1 MSRVKYYIIPIIC
14 CIASVLLMVNFQ
26 KSVINNKGGIVQSIF
41 NDTFKIEIDEDVSI
55 EIDELQNIL
64 QQCEILNAD
73 LNSTKFKNETILNF
87 YFNRDESFTI
97 SFYFS
102 KEDKGFVLYR
112 IKGLKK
118 FYELINC
125 IKQDTIY

>member
-1 MSRVKYYIIPIIC
+1 MSRIKYYIIPIVC
-14 CIASVLLMVNFQ
+14 CIASVFLIVNFQ
-26 KSVINNKGGIVQSIF
+26 KSTINNKGGIVQSIF
-41 NDTFKIEIDEDVSI
+41 NDTVKIKIDEDVSI

-102 KEDKGFVLYR
+102 KEGESFVLYR
-112 IKGLKK
+112 IEGLP
-118 FYELINC
+118 ELEKLMTC
-125 IKQDTIY
+125 ISKDTV